1 MKNLILKSSP
11 KTDDFMSLHNEP
23 QKHIG
28 TWIPWGTFAPRLLQG
43 ILVDTEEDM
52 FFELFGACSVLLY
65 GSMVCLV
72 ALFMEQLGRSM
83 GYVHGCSENNA
94 VRCLV
99 TGSRMYMQRASRP
112 MHSTAPV
119 YS

>member
-1 MKNLILKSSP
+1 MDP
-11 KTDDFMSLHNEP
+11 
-23 QKHIG
+23 
-28 TWIPWGTFAPRLLQG
+28 
-43 ILVDTEEDM
+43 EEDM

-65 GSMVCLV
+65 GFMVCLV

-83 GYVHGCSENNA
+83 GYVHGCSEKNA

-112 MHSTAPV
+112 MHSTASV

>member
-1 MKNLILKSSP
+1 MKNLIPKSSP
-11 KTDDFMSLHNEP
+11 KTDNFMSLHNEL

-43 ILVDTEEDM
+43 ILVDPEEDM
-52 FFELFGACSVLLY
+52 FFELFGDCSVQLY

-83 GYVHGCSENNA
+83 GYVHGHSENNS
-94 VRCLV
+94 VSWHV
-99 TGSRMYMQRASRP
+99 TGP
-112 MHSTAPV
+112 MHGTPPV
-119 YS
+119 YLW